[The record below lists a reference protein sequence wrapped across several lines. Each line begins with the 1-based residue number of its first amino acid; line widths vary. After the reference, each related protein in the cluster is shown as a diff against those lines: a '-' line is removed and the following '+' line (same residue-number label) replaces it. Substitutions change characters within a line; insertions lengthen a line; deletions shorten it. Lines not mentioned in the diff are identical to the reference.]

1 VGRVLVVQ
9 GLSAVEFLPA
19 QCLVCFTGDAK
30 PFDRFERAGGGRP
43 GSSRRRYV
51 SSTVPI
57 ANNAVIVN
65 SRYCIHQSN
74 LLCTRLG
81 MCVIVANIMEQCS
94 LFLPLQRGAG
104 PMALMLWLDWV
115 T

>member
-1 VGRVLVVQ
+1 MLKNSSCNTVKIARPTDTLTATA
-9 GLSAVEFLPA
+9 LS
-19 QCLVCFTGDAK
+19 
-30 PFDRFERAGGGRP
+30 
-43 GSSRRRYV
+43 
-51 SSTVPI
+51 I
-57 ANNAVIVN
+57 
-65 SRYCIHQSN
+65 
-74 LLCTRLG
+74 LCKLG